1 MHDIVDWNL
10 GDGAD
15 DHHEVSIVATE
26 VPGEAHGEGQLGVVH
41 IVLGLQRDRVV
52 GVRLEH
58 QAGVGGREGD
68 HLQRDI
74 KIAFL

>member
-1 MHDIVDWNL
+1 MGLQFDDPNL

-15 DHHEVSIVATE
+15 DHHEVAVVPAE

-52 GVRLEH
+52 GVGLEH
-58 QAGVGGREGD
+58 QARVGGREGD
-68 HLQRDI
+68 HL
-74 KIAFL
+74 KPGSWH